1 MYNID
6 NILDTLIVGCRAGR
20 KYDQIVYK
28 FLNDDK
34 KPVSAKD
41 KTLVEKLFQEATQ
54 LYPNFQF
61 TQDILTLD
69 FIQDIVTGD
78 CFLVDSITK
87 RIEPVSILSVENA
100 FEKNAFKAIRNKKMY
115 SVFLGW
121 NPDSTAFKY
130 KENLVQS
137 INLYRP
143 ADWQLPYFFKG
154 QPVPATPMPKVYI
167 DFFNHLVLN
176 KPSFDYLLAFTAATV
191 QHGFKPQNYC
201 VLTGVQG
208 LGKGVYFQIMQKLL
222 GFENTGYTEANK
234 IIGSQ
239 FNAFAKN
246 KKLIFIDELEI
257 KKSGEENILKPF
269 VNDTIAIEAKG
280 VDSISVKNYASLL
293 LASNNIGNMKISKE
307 DRRFCFVDT
316 GPVTLSTYVKK
327 LGTGHT
333 IDNYVKEIL
342 LDDTNIAEFG
352 RFLLNFKYEPT
363 LLTDMLESDTRKT
376 LQEETASDWV
386 HVVMANL
393 CPKYKGKKM
402 LLTEAQEH
410 LKVLTNSTKIPGRR
424 AWIQLSKDIPG
435 YFTVRVLKES
445 NGEQNFYI
453 EFASEKDMPTYL
465 KES

>member
-1 MYNID
+1 MYD
-6 NILDTLIVGCRAGR
+6 LEYILEHLITQCRNGK
-20 KYDQIVYK
+20 KYDKIVYN
-28 FLNDDK
+28 FLNNDKAPVAEKDK
-34 KPVSAKD
+34 K
-41 KTLVEKLFQEATQ
+41 LVLSLFEEAIQ
-54 LYPNFQF
+54 SYPNFQT
-61 TQDILTLD
+61 TQDVLTLD
-69 FIQDIVTGD
+69 FIQDITTGN
-78 CFLVDSITK
+78 CHLVDSVTKKMMPVNITA
-87 RIEPVSILSVENA
+87 IENA
-100 FEKNAFKAIRNKKMY
+100 FNKKAFDYIKSKKLY

-154 QPVPATPMPKVYI
+154 QPVPATPMPKVYV
-167 DFFNHLVLN
+167 DFFKHLTAN
-176 KPSFDYLLAFTAATV
+176 QMSYDYMLAFTAATV

-201 VLTGVQG
+201 VLTGTQG
-208 LGKGVYFQIMQKLL
+208 IGKGVYFQIMQKLL
-222 GFENTGYTEANK
+222 GFDNTGGTDANK
-234 IIGSQ
+234 LIDSK
-239 FNAFAKN
+239 FNAFARN

-257 KKSGEENILKPF
+257 KKSGDENILKPF

-280 VDSISVKNYASLL
+280 VDSVSVKNYASIL
-293 LASNNIGNMKISKE
+293 LASNNIGNMKISRE

-316 GPVTLSTYVKK
+316 GPVKLLDYVKNLK
-327 LGTGHT
+327 CGHT
-333 IDNYVKEIL
+333 LDSYVKEIL

-352 RFLLNFKYEPT
+352 RYLLNFKYDKN
-363 LLTDMLESDTRKT
+363 LLIDMLESETRKT

-453 EFASEKDMPTYL
+453 EFASDKEMPTYL